1 MELLVDR
8 NDAGR
13 LLTLERKVPM
23 VVEKDDPIGEA
34 GEAGEEADEDDEV
47 STVVVVESR
56 DFDLLECVCA
66 VTDPSDW
73 RLPALLSRLGLDGS
87 RFGLR
92 RRK

>member
-1 MELLVDR
+1 
-8 NDAGR
+8 
-13 LLTLERKVPM
+13 M
-23 VVEKDDPIGEA
+23 VVEQDEPIG
-34 GEAGEEADEDDEV
+34 GAGEEADEDDEV

-56 DFDLLECVCA
+56 VFDLLECVCA